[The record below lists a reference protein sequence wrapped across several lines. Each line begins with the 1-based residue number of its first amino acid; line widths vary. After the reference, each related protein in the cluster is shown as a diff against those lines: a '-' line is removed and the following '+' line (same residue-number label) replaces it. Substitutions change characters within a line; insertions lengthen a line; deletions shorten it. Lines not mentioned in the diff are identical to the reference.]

1 MGADGTPGDRT
12 GMTART
18 DDDKVQR
25 LLQDLQITHPD
36 LHAIVQ
42 AVRTV
47 AHDATPQCTER
58 VMYGGILFAAP
69 EQYCGVFA
77 YSAHVSVEFGKGAE
91 LDDPHGMLEGK
102 GKFRRHIKLST
113 LDDIASKHLKHYIA
127 QAHRFAAAASQ

>member
-1 MGADGTPGDRT
+1 MTPRI
-12 GMTART
+12 

-36 LHAIVQ
+36 LHVIVQ
-42 AVRTV
+42 AVRTL

-91 LDDPHGMLEGK
+91 LDDPHGVLEGN

-113 LDDIASKHLKHYIA
+113 PGDIASKHLKHYIA
-127 QAHRFAAAASQ
+127 QAHRFAAEASQ

>member
-1 MGADGTPGDRT
+1 MTPRI
-12 GMTART
+12 
-18 DDDKVQR
+18 DDDKVQG
-25 LLQDLQITHPD
+25 LLQDLRITHPD

-42 AVRTV
+42 AVRAL

-69 EQYCGVFA
+69 AQYCGVFA

-91 LDDPHGMLEGK
+91 LDDPHGVLEGN

-127 QAHRFAAAASQ
+127 QAHRLAAEPSQ

>member
-1 MGADGTPGDRT
+1 MTPRI
-12 GMTART
+12 

-42 AVRTV
+42 AVRTL

-91 LDDPHGMLEGK
+91 LDDPHGVLEGS
-102 GKFRRHIKLST
+102 GKFRRHIKLHA
-113 LDDIASKHLKHYIA
+113 LADIASKRLKNYVENACRISVE
-127 QAHRFAAAASQ
+127 AS

>member
-1 MGADGTPGDRT
+1 MTPRIDDG
-12 GMTART
+12 
-18 DDDKVQR
+18 KVRR
-25 LLQDLQITHPD
+25 LLEDLRITHPD

-42 AVRTV
+42 AVRSL
-47 AHDATPQCTER
+47 AHDATPQCAER

-91 LDDPHGMLEGK
+91 LDDPHGVLEGN

-113 LDDIASKHLKHYIA
+113 PDDIASKHLKHYIA
-127 QAHRFAAAASQ
+127 QAHRFAAGASQHIPR